1 MRSGNFD
8 VVLEANC
15 EGVVNPLMD
24 TQKYLPRSVYT
35 ENYGMYDDQ
44 PEIDLYQRMLHEPDP
59 AKQRA
64 LMREFERHVVDSE
77 AHEFPMLWWYRIIP
91 YRSYVKG
98 WKISPSHY
106 LNQDLAT
113 VWLDK

>member
-1 MRSGNFD
+1 
-8 VVLEANC
+8 
-15 EGVVNPLMD
+15 
-24 TQKYLPRSVYT
+24 
-35 ENYGMYDDQ
+35 
-44 PEIDLYQRMLHEPDP
+44 
-59 AKQRA
+59 
-64 LMREFERHVVDSE
+64 LMREFEKRVVDSE

-113 VWLDK
+113 VWLDR

>member
-1 MRSGNFD
+1 
-8 VVLEANC
+8 
-15 EGVVNPLMD
+15 
-24 TQKYLPRSVYT
+24 
-35 ENYGMYDDQ
+35 MYDDQ
-44 PEIDLYQRMLHEPDP
+44 AEIDLYQKMLHEPDA
-59 AKQRA
+59 AKQRV
-64 LMREFERHVVDSE
+64 LMRLFEKRVVDTE

-106 LNQDLAT
+106 LNQDLST

>member
-1 MRSGNFD
+1 MSASWWHRSLQGF
-8 VVLEANC
+8 LAT
-15 EGVVNPLMD
+15 L
-24 TQKYLPRSVYT
+24 
-35 ENYGMYDDQ
+35 Q
-44 PEIDLYQRMLHEPDP
+44 PC
-59 AKQRA
+59 
-64 LMREFERHVVDSE
+64 EFEKHVID
-77 AHEFPMLWWYRIIP
+77 ADTHEFPMLWWYRIIP

>member
-1 MRSGNFD
+1 MIDRHNYHLFHVCSRQRSG
-8 VVLEANC
+8 A
-15 EGVVNPLMD
+15 
-24 TQKYLPRSVYT
+24 Q
-35 ENYGMYDDQ
+35 
-44 PEIDLYQRMLHEPDP
+44 
-59 AKQRA
+59 
-64 LMREFERHVVDSE
+64 REFEKRVVVTE

-106 LNQDLAT
+106 LNQDLST

>member
-1 MRSGNFD
+1 
-8 VVLEANC
+8 
-15 EGVVNPLMD
+15 MD
-24 TQKYLPRSVYT
+24 TQKHLPRSVYT

-44 PEIDLYQRMLHEPDP
+44 AEIDLYQKMLHEPDA
-59 AKQRA
+59 AKQRV
-64 LMREFERHVVDSE
+64 LMRGFEKRVVDSE

-91 YRSYVKG
+91 YRSDVKG

-106 LNQDLAT
+106 LNQDLST